1 MPDENKAI
9 VRRLIEELWTN
20 GNLSVADE
28 LFSENYTHH
37 DPSTPDFGP
46 GPEGEKK
53 RVTHYR
59 TAFPDLQFTIE
70 DMICEGQ
77 TVTCRWSST
86 GTHQGPLSV
95 IPPSGKT
102 VSVSGMTVTKL
113 AGEKI
118 VEAWVNWDT
127 FGLLQQL
134 GVIPAI
140 IKKFDDD
147 QKLHAEWHTAQSGS

>member
-70 DMICEGQ
+70 DIISEDDI
-77 TVTCRWSST
+77 VTCRWSST
-86 GTHQGPLSV
+86 GTHLGPLSV
-95 IPPSGKT
+95 IAPSGKK
-102 VSVSGMTVTKL
+102 VAVSGMTFTRL

-127 FGLLQQL
+127 LTLLQQL
-134 GVIPAI
+134 SVVPVI
-140 IKKFDDD
+140 IKKVEDER
-147 QKLHAEWHTAQSGS
+147 LHAEWHTAKSSS

>member
-1 MPDENKAI
+1 M
-9 VRRLIEELWTN
+9 
-20 GNLSVADE
+20 ADE

-53 RVTHYR
+53 RVTLYR

-70 DMICEGQ
+70 DIISEGQ

-86 GTHQGPLSV
+86 GTHHGPLNV
-95 IPPSGKT
+95 IAPSGKR
-102 VSVSGMTVTKL
+102 VSVSGMTFTRF

-118 VEAWVNWDT
+118 IEAWVNWDT
-127 FGLLQQL
+127 LTLLQQL
-134 GVIPAI
+134 SVVPAI
-140 IKKFDDD
+140 IKKLDND
-147 QKLHAEWHTAQSGS
+147 QRAYAEWHTAKSSS